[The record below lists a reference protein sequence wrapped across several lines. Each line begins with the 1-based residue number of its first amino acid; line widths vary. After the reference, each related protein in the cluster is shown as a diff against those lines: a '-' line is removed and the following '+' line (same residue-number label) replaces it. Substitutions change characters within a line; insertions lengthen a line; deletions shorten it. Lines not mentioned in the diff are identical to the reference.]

1 MDRQWDLIKPA
12 LHNRF
17 KMPEHLCYS
26 GSHPYYE
33 SNTKPLNLNQ
43 ALQRDHIPMAQ
54 FDILSSEMANRER
67 GRERA
72 YVSKTKLIQKYIH
85 LGKNRLQN
93 IISGYVKPIL

>member
-43 ALQRDHIPMAQ
+43 ALQRDHMSVGSRKRQ
-54 FDILSSEMANRER
+54 
-67 GRERA
+67 
-72 YVSKTKLIQKYIH
+72 
-85 LGKNRLQN
+85 
-93 IISGYVKPIL
+93 